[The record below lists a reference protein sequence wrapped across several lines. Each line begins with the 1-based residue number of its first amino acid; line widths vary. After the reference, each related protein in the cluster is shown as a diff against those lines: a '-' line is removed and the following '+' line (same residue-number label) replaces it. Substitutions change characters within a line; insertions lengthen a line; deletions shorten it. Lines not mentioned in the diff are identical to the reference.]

1 MVESQKLEKPREGLI
16 RQELITYEKKNG
28 KIYRKTETREYFKAN
43 ISNISDADYQ
53 DSYSTVFLGDYDE

>member
-28 KIYRKTETREYFKAN
+28 KIYRKTETREYFKSN

-53 DSYSTVFLGDYDE
+53 DSYSTVFLGD